1 MKQIRKSNINNEPPQ
16 KDAAPQRGLASLFV
30 KKPNVFHYH
39 DYVQYLNDWLKFQK
53 NKQKNFS
60 LRKLAAT
67 QGISIGYLPTI
78 LAGKRPLSSDSLK
91 KLLPALQFSKS
102 EQQFF
107 ECIHSLGTTSS
118 QTERIECLHQ
128 MKKYSAY
135 REHYPNESEVYRYLT
150 KWFYYTIRELAADP
164 EFKLDAAWVQSRLR
178 QHVPLAEIKET
189 LNFLVENKY
198 IVVSPT
204 GAVAPPEKHL
214 SCEGGIYKVALTE
227 YHRQL
232 LNLAEKSIENA
243 TSDERHLIGHTFAI
257 SEKQFEKIREL
268 IKDVVTKIQDITD
281 SPDANPKDTVY
292 HIEMALFP
300 LTHSTHSKNS
310 IPNKKEKK

>member
-1 MKQIRKSNINNEPPQ
+1 MKQIRKINITNDS
-16 KDAAPQRGLASLFV
+16 KGAATERGLAPLVV

-39 DYVQYLNDWLKFQK
+39 DYVLFLNDWINYQK

-60 LRKLAAT
+60 LRKLAAAC
-67 QGISIGYLPTI
+67 GISIGYLPTI
-78 LAGKRPLSSDSLK
+78 LAGKRPLSIDAVN

-107 ECIHSLGTTSS
+107 ACIHSLSTTSS
-118 QTERIECLHQ
+118 QTERTECLHQ
-128 MKKYSAY
+128 MRKYSAY
-135 REHYPNESEVYRYLT
+135 RERYPNESEVYRYLT
-150 KWFYYTIRELAADP
+150 KWYYYTIRELAADP
-164 EFKLDAAWVQSRLR
+164 EFQLDAIWVQGRLR

-189 LNFLVENKY
+189 LTFLVENKY
-198 IVVSPT
+198 IVITDT
-204 GAVAPPEKHL
+204 GAVAPPDKHL
-214 SCEGGIYKVALTE
+214 NCEGGIYKVALSE

-243 TSDERHLIGHTFAI
+243 TSDERHLMGHTFAI

-268 IKDVVTKIQDITD
+268 MKDVVTKIQDITD
-281 SPDANPKDTVY
+281 SPEADPKDTVY

-300 LTHSTHSKNS
+300 LTNLSTNT
-310 IPNKKEKK
+310 KEKK